1 MIKKV
6 LLSLIVMT
14 FVFSG
19 LTTFAQDDSK
29 VKFPEVKVDQFQDK
43 ATDMIGN
50 TVEIQGMVTHVCKHG
65 GKKMFIMS
73 SDPDVQV
80 KITVGENI
88 AAFPVELE
96 GSNVWVKGKVEEMM
110 VEVEEEEGVEHEE
123 DEAHKNIYHKPQYSV
138 AAKEYKVTKK

>member
-1 MIKKV
+1 
-6 LLSLIVMT
+6 
-14 FVFSG
+14 
-19 LTTFAQDDSK
+19 
-29 VKFPEVKVDQFQDK
+29 
-43 ATDMIGN
+43 MIGK

-80 KITVGENI
+80 KVTVGENI

-110 VEVEEEEGVEHEE
+110 VEVEPDHEENVEE
-123 DEAHKNIYHKPQYSV
+123 DEDHKNIYHKPQYSIAV
-138 AAKEYKVTKK
+138 KEYKVTK